1 MGYAATVGM
10 ANTKSFPIVVAVDF
24 SELADRALQA
34 ALELSQTHPNAELHV
49 IAVGNEDTGAVLLPG
64 PALRV
69 LPQKEAE
76 AETCKHVDEVVKNFA
91 KAHGPVGVERIAVYV
106 TSGYPAERI
115 VALAG
120 AVDAELIVLG
130 THGRT
135 GFKRI
140 ALGSVAEEVVR
151 RAPCTV
157 HVVRP
162 RDFLEG
168 EKLPAI
174 DPPLHEG
181 EHALRQFE
189 HRRTYHYVTRDYST
203 RTMPVL

>member
-1 MGYAATVGM
+1 M
-10 ANTKSFPIVVAVDF
+10 AHIKPFPIVVAVDF
-24 SELADRALQA
+24 SELGDRALHE
-34 ALELSQTHPNAELHV
+34 ALRLSKSHDNAQLHV
-49 IAVGNEDTGAVLLPG
+49 VTVGNEDTGAVLLPG

-69 LPQKEAE
+69 LPQEEAE
-76 AETCKHVDEVVKNFA
+76 AETCKHVDGVVKQYEASN
-91 KAHGPVGVERIAVYV
+91 GPLSMERIAVYV

-115 VALAG
+115 VALAT
-120 AVDAELIVLG
+120 ALDADLIVVG

-157 HVVRP
+157 YVVRP
-162 RDFLEG
+162 RDFLGG
-168 EKLPAI
+168 EKVPDI
-174 DPPLHEG
+174 QPPLRPG

-189 HRRTYHYVTRDYST
+189 PRPTYHYVTRNQTST
-203 RTMPVL
+203 TMPVA

>member
-1 MGYAATVGM
+1 M
-10 ANTKSFPIVVAVDF
+10 AHLKSFPIVVAVDF
-24 SELADRALQA
+24 SELGDRALHE
-34 ALELSQTHPNAELHV
+34 ALALSQTHAEAELHV
-49 IAVGNEDTGAVLLPG
+49 VTVGNEDTGAVLLPG
-64 PALRV
+64 PELRV
-69 LPQKEAE
+69 LPQQEAE
-76 AETCKHVDEVVKNFA
+76 AATCQHVDKIVKNFT
-91 KAHGPVGVERIAVYV
+91 KAHGPITVERIAVYV

-115 VALAG
+115 VALANS
-120 AVDAELIVLG
+120 VDADLIVLG

-168 EKLPAI
+168 EKVPEI
-174 DPPLHEG
+174 QPPLRPG
-181 EHALRQFE
+181 EQPLRQFE
-189 HRRTYHYVTRDYST
+189 HRPTYHYVRRDYST
-203 RTMPVL
+203 HTMPVA